1 MYVYQVIFQHEFN
14 NLYLLGFY
22 KDLDDCIDSINE
34 YLGDDYKK
42 LEKGDLVVRPS
53 TFDMCIDKEIYDKDE
68 SNCVY
73 VRGFVFD
80 NETLIK
86 EVERFKKYGK

>member
-1 MYVYQVIFQHEFN
+1 MYVYQVIFQDEYN

-22 KDLDDCIDSINE
+22 KDLDDCIDSVNE

-42 LEKGDLVVRPS
+42 LEKGDLTVYPS
-53 TFDMCIDKEIYDKDE
+53 TFEMNFDKTIYDKDE
-68 SNCVY
+68 CNCVY
-73 VRGFVFD
+73 VRGFVYD